1 MNYTM
6 EELIPIAGELVEK
19 YTAFEST
26 SVTYE
31 KAEQLMGAVLYCIH
45 EAELS
50 AGSVWAN
57 AGGDGAGDEQ
67 ANAGGDGAGDEQ
79 ANAGGDGAED
89 EQANVGE
96 DAADSARVYAGGDM
110 TGGAVCVSAKG
121 LTARQAYE
129 AGAALVE
136 KKVRK
141 ALAMYNEMMP
151 GFSDYGNICL
161 YDTVVKGLPEFFK
174 WYDIKFNPQ
183 DTILTLD
190 YPVTGNLSEYTGI
203 DRIYEYLKRIR
214 MEQDFLH
221 TYPENYVRSVLR
233 EYCGEYEE
241 MVENIY
247 EIFVGHH
254 VDF

>member
-50 AGSVWAN
+50 AGSVQAK
-57 AGGDGAGDEQ
+57 AGGDGAGDAQ
-67 ANAGGDGAGDEQ
+67 AKAGGDGAGDAQ
-79 ANAGGDGAED
+79 AKAG
-89 EQANVGE
+89 GE
-96 DAADSARVYAGGDM
+96 DAADSGGDM
-110 TGGAVCVSAKG
+110 AGGAVCVSEKG

-183 DTILTLD
+183 DTILTLV

-247 EIFVGHH
+247 EIFVGNH

>member
-19 YTAFEST
+19 YTGFEST

-50 AGSVWAN
+50 AGSVWVN

-67 ANAGGDGAGDEQ
+67 AS
-79 ANAGGDGAED
+79 
-89 EQANVGE
+89 VGE
-96 DAADSARVYAGGDM
+96 DAADSARVYTGGDM
-110 TGGAVCVSAKG
+110 AGGSVCVSEKG

>member
-50 AGSVWAN
+50 AGSVWVN

-67 ANAGGDGAGDEQ
+67 AKAGGDGAGDEQ
-79 ANAGGDGAED
+79 AS
-89 EQANVGE
+89 VGE
-96 DAADSARVYAGGDM
+96 DADSARVYAGGDM
-110 TGGAVCVSAKG
+110 ADGAVCVSEKG

-247 EIFVGHH
+247 EIFVGNH

>member
-1 MNYTM
+1 MDYTM

-45 EAELS
+45 EAELT

-67 ANAGGDGAGDEQ
+67 ANAG
-79 ANAGGDGAED
+79 
-89 EQANVGE
+89 E

-110 TGGAVCVSAKG
+110 AGGAVSVSAKG

-129 AGAALVE
+129 AGTALVE

-214 MEQDFLH
+214 MEQEFLH

-247 EIFVGHH
+247 EVFVGHH

>member
-50 AGSVWAN
+50 AGSVWVNAGGDGAGDEQVN

-67 ANAGGDGAGDEQ
+67 AS
-79 ANAGGDGAED
+79 
-89 EQANVGE
+89 VGE
-96 DAADSARVYAGGDM
+96 DAADSARVYTGGDM
-110 TGGAVCVSAKG
+110 AGGSVCVSEKG